1 MFYLLLLA
9 TLAVAVLVSWLTA
22 RFFDAAIARILR
34 RIVGDALAEP
44 WQRYLRFAMLVVGV
58 SGGVR
63 LWSLE
68 KYLEDKP
75 GTPALDGA
83 RWTLEI
89 YRTLI
94 DTLQSIAWLLLL
106 FCLCTM
112 IAYVIVRAVEARTGH
127 RLDHDDEEKEESRP

>member
-63 LWSLE
+63 LWALE
-68 KYLEDKP
+68 K
-75 GTPALDGA
+75 
-83 RWTLEI
+83 
-89 YRTLI
+89 
-94 DTLQSIAWLLLL
+94 
-106 FCLCTM
+106 
-112 IAYVIVRAVEARTGH
+112 
-127 RLDHDDEEKEESRP
+127 